1 MGKKSGRIMLLAS
14 LVTASAL
21 FAAAVQAQ
29 SINIGSA
36 SGTPGQVVPVD
47 VTITV
52 PASLTD
58 GVAGTQNDITFDRV
72 NVAVASK
79 TVCQFD
85 NAVTCTTNAQ
95 CSGDPADTCDVVVA
109 DCSRNTA
116 IGKESTVFNFQP
128 PSCTPGTNCTGIRS
142 LVFSQTQSGANRKIA
157 DGARL
162 YTCNVKIADAAAPGS
177 YPLTISNVVM
187 SFPSPPGGQVPG
199 VTGNSGTITVTG
211 EVPTNT
217 PTNTPVPAT
226 NTPVPAT
233 NTPVPATNTPVPATN
248 TPVPAT
254 NTARATATNTAGAT
268 ATATGPTR
276 TATQAGATAT
286 PTVTRTP
293 VPAEEDDDGCQ
304 IATPG
309 GGSAWL
315 LLIPAVGLLVA
326 RRRR

>member
-233 NTPVPATNTPVPATN
+233 NT
-248 TPVPAT
+248 
-254 NTARATATNTAGAT
+254 ARATATNTAGAT